1 MCISIKHIIF
11 FKKKILSE
19 NDLPADKIL
28 EQEDEEME
36 TEGVLPLP
44 DDSPYDSKA
53 EIPLQDSN
61 IAELEK
67 RRTELLEELN
77 EVESHNS
84 DKQRREHSSKQ
95 KEKNKSSKKAHL
107 PSKSHKS
114 VMFSTEN
121 TDIIQPMKKIDDVPD
136 SFFKTV
142 AVNSSSSNKLTSYT
156 DSSFFKFPS
165 TGSSKAFDLAYA
177 SNSGK
182 QFTLPKIF
190 TTQSDL
196 PVSSSTTS
204 NVFAPS
210 TFPSSGF
217 PSQVNFCFYKLFQNC
232 YIFL

>member
-1 MCISIKHIIF
+1 
-11 FKKKILSE
+11 
-19 NDLPADKIL
+19 
-28 EQEDEEME
+28 ME

-44 DDSPYDSKA
+44 DDSSYQSKT

-77 EVESHNS
+77 EVESHNLE
-84 DKQRREHSSKQ
+84 KQRKEHSAKQ

-121 TDIIQPMKKIDDVPD
+121 TDIIQPIKKTDDPEK
-136 SFFKTV
+136 FFMPV
-142 AVNSSSSNKLTSYT
+142 AANSSTSNRLTSQT

-165 TGSSKAFDLAYA
+165 SITSKAFDLAYA

-182 QFTLPKIF
+182 QFALPKIF
-190 TTQSDL
+190 ATKSDL
-196 PVSSSTTS
+196 PDSSSTTS

-210 TFPSSGF
+210 TFPNSGF
-217 PSQVNFCFYKLFQNC
+217 PAQVNFCFYILF
-232 YIFL
+232 